1 MCFLLRTIIIM
12 NPFFFNCI
20 DDDPKYD
27 KMSRTK
33 DRAANIEDSSV
44 GFTS

>member
-1 MCFLLRTIIIM
+1 MFFITNHYHNELV
-12 NPFFFNCI
+12 FFNCI

-44 GFTS
+44 GFAS